1 MLDISVQDQL
11 RPYLEKLKP
20 RPSIYCPD
28 FIAANQ
34 VGERK
39 TVRDSSQLTMC
50 YDVSVELLFLSSP
63 PFQSDRADNVLSGTK
78 WEMVTKVRDDIK
90 DFKQKKNLDKVP
102 N

>member
-34 VGERK
+34 VGERERQFPACC
-39 TVRDSSQLTMC
+39 VLWR
-50 YDVSVELLFLSSP
+50 VSVELLFLSSP